1 MSVTPPWSLE
11 ELAELKLLARN
22 GVRMGDLRDF
32 AIKHKRKYRTV
43 VTRLQTLRSQP
54 VPRLTY
60 AERMALLRAE
70 E

>member
-1 MSVTPPWSLE
+1 M
-11 ELAELKLLARN
+11 LARN
-22 GVRMGDLRDF
+22 GVRHGDLRDF
-32 AIKHKRKYRTV
+32 AIKHKRNYRSV
-43 VTRLQTLRSQP
+43 VTKLVTLRSKP

>member
-1 MSVTPPWSLE
+1 MAKVPWTLE

-22 GVRMGDLRDF
+22 GVRHGDLRDF
-32 AIKHKRKYRTV
+32 AIKHKRNYRSV
-43 VTRLQTLRSQP
+43 VTKLVTLRSKP